1 MAERDLMKHP
11 NQPENDSSAAEEE
24 ELGYVELA
32 DEVIAI
38 VASLAALDVPGVVS
52 MSTGFGRESVTFLGK
67 RVWPRAS
74 V

>member
-1 MAERDLMKHP
+1 MAEQELKKYP

-52 MSTGFGRESVTFLGK
+52 MSTGFREGISNFLGK
-67 RVWPRAS
+67 
-74 V
+74 